1 MEPLQA
7 HVLISAG
14 SNLGNREQNLRQGLE
29 RLIAHG
35 LADVRCSWVY
45 ETPPWG
51 FEADTAFYNLCF
63 SGYTA
68 LSPTAF
74 IRLLLETEAESGRIR
89 QPGGY
94 ASRTLDLDLVLWDR
108 LIISAPDITVPHPRA
123 HERRFVLEPA
133 AEIEPDWVH
142 PVLNRTLRQLLDD
155 CPDTSTLK
163 RVFPLPG
170 LDIYI

>member
-1 MEPLQA
+1 MAKYTEPLKA

-14 SNLGNREQNLRQGLE
+14 SNLGLREQNLRQGLA
-29 RLIAHG
+29 RLRAGG

-51 FEADTAFYNLCF
+51 FEAETAFYNVCF

-74 IRLLLETEAESGRIR
+74 IRLLQETETELGRIR

-94 ASRTLDLDLVLWDR
+94 VSRTLDLDVVLWDR
-108 LIISAPDITVPHPRA
+108 LIITAPDLTIPHPRA

-142 PVLNRTLRQLLDD
+142 PVFNRSLRELLGN
-155 CPDTSTLK
+155 CPDGSELK
-163 RVFPLPG
+163 RLFPLS
-170 LDIYI
+170 